1 MTASSEHDNH
11 RDNLRGHDAIKK
23 IKDVVNE
30 SESCFFCTAVA
41 VGDSS
46 GARPMAVRKVD
57 DDGNLWF
64 LSPVDSHK
72 NDELQLDSRVRLYF
86 QASSH
91 SYFLELNGHATIS
104 QDRAKIEELWE
115 PILKTW
121 FTEGKDDPRI
131 SVIKVIPSDG
141 YYWNT
146 KHGNIVAGVKMLIGA
161 AVGKNLDDAVEGA
174 IDL

>member
-1 MTASSEHDNH
+1 MSANKDSQH
-11 RDNLRGHDAIKK
+11 DNLRGHDAIKK
-23 IKDVVNE
+23 IKDVVAE
-30 SESCFFCTAVA
+30 AESCFFCTAVA

-64 LSPVDSHK
+64 LSPIDSHK
-72 NDELQLDSRVRLYF
+72 NDELTLDSRVRLYF
-86 QASSH
+86 QASAH

-104 QDRAKIEELWE
+104 QDREKIAELWE

-121 FTEGKDDPRI
+121 FAEGKEDARI
-131 SVIKVIPSDG
+131 TVIKVIPSDG

-146 KHGNIVAGVKMLIGA
+146 KHGNIVAGVKMFLGA
-161 AVGKNLDDAVEGA
+161 TLGKRLDDRVEGS
-174 IDL
+174 IGLL